1 MSMQAGKKI
10 AEAVLAWP
18 EVTQAPH
25 RFGGIEFR
33 CRGKEIG
40 HLHGDALCDIPLTRP
55 LRDEFVAAGMAEP
68 HHIHPESGWVSVYLR
83 SDRDVANAIEI
94 MRCKY
99 RDLMNKSNG

>member
-1 MSMQAGKKI
+1 MQAGKKI

-40 HLHGDALCDIPLTRP
+40 PLHGDALCDIPLSKP
-55 LRDEFVAAGMAEP
+55 MRDEFVAAGMAEP
-68 HHIHPESGWVSVYLR
+68 HHIHPDSGWVSVRLR

-94 MRCKY
+94 LRRKY
-99 RDLMNKSNG
+99 HDIMGR